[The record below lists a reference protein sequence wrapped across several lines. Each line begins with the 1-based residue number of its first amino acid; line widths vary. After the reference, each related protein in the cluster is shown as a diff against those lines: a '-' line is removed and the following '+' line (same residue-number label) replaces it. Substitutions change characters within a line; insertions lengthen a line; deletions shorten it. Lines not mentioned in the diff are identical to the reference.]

1 MEVDFTTI
9 AKGTYSGY
17 EKASQ
22 KVIDNQEQWQDLW
35 QQHTSD
41 TEPPPP
47 VPQENFS
54 RYMIVAVFAGEQPS
68 SGYLVEII
76 SVEKTDDES
85 FVITVEYDQP
95 EPGDL
100 VQDVI
105 TYPYHIVRIPQIN
118 ANKIVFEQA

>member
-22 KVIDNQEQWQDLW
+22 KVIDNQEQWEDLW
-35 QQHTSD
+35 QQHTCD

-47 VPQENFS
+47 VPQENFT
-54 RYMIVAVFAGEQPS
+54 RYMLVAVFAGEQPS
-68 SGYLVEII
+68 SGYSVEII
-76 SVEKTDDES
+76 SVKKTDDAL
-85 FVITVEYDQP
+85 VIIVEYDEP
-95 EPGDL
+95 EPGVL

-105 TYPYHIVRIPQIN
+105 TYPYHIVRILQTDV
-118 ANKIVFEQA
+118 NKIVFEQA